1 MTLLTKLKS
10 RPEAIDMRSRRFGYF
25 PRTFVWRG
33 KEYQVE
39 AVERAYTTGTR
50 AAGQRHY
57 FLVRCADGKHTAFQD
72 LIHNTWH
79 IVP

>member
-1 MTLLTKLKS
+1 MTLLSKLKS
-10 RPEAIDMRSRRFGYF
+10 RSEAIDMRARRFGYF

-33 KEYQVE
+33 KECQVE

-50 AAGQRHY
+50 AAAQRHY
-57 FLVRCADGKHTAFQD
+57 FLVRCADGKHTLYHD
-72 LIHNTWH
+72 LKASTWH